1 MGLAMTPLDQ
11 ILSPPAV
18 LVCRLQPE
26 QRGEVERFFNEE
38 LDEVAQYW
46 RFFRS
51 MTPATVTAYVEQI
64 PFTGQGAVFG
74 AYLGDRLVGVAEL
87 ATIPAD
93 ARCRSELLNPGGAPS
108 CADIGIAVSG
118 RERRRG
124 IARSLLE
131 GLMHHAWARGIKL
144 LQVTSLKGNRPM
156 VGLAEALGFTVAA
169 EQNDEVVMHAFRPAG
184 FLPQPATEC
193 ATGEGRECR
202 APEGGVKPGRQLV
215 CPLLLFKPK
224 CP

>member
-1 MGLAMTPLDQ
+1 MTAIDQ
-11 ILSPPAV
+11 TLSTPA
-18 LVCRLQPE
+18 LLICRLQPD
-26 QRGEVERFFNEE
+26 QRDEVERFFNEE

-51 MTPATVTAYVEQI
+51 MTPATVKAYVEQI

-93 ARCRSELLNPGGAPS
+93 PRCRSELLNPGGAPS
-108 CADIGIAVSG
+108 CADIGIAVSN

-124 IARSLLE
+124 IARALLE
-131 GLMHHAWARGIKL
+131 GLMRHAWSRGIRL

-156 VGLAEALGFTVAA
+156 VRLAEALGFTVAA

-184 FLPQPATEC
+184 AAPLPATEC
-193 ATGEGRECR
+193 EQHECPTSEGE
-202 APEGGVKPGRQLV
+202 VQPGRQLV